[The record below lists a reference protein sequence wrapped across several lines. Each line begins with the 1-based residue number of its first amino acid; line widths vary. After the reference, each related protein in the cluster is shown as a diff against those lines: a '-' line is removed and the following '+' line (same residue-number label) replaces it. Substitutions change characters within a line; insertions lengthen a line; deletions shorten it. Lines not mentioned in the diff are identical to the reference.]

1 MLSAT
6 ALGQMCTAI
15 AMVILARSGT
25 VARFG
30 QAMSVIAVV
39 ALLCN
44 FLNFGSNSLSVRELS
59 SGREDQTE
67 FAQRLKART
76 GITFACAL
84 IATAILAIW
93 RPNVASIQ
101 FAPALLLLLA
111 TSQMCMVPLIAERRF
126 MKMGV
131 ATVADKATML
141 VATVIVVGIG
151 STGPE
156 ATAAVMAL
164 GALISTVAAVL
175 FWPPSF
181 RAALWAKQGHS
192 PRPRNP
198 WRGSRH
204 FGLSST
210 LVALTSADVA
220 ILSGLGGAYA
230 AGIYAAVSRWTQP
243 LNLVA
248 TSYSQTQYPLIAAAS
263 DTRSAWYKARAGRI
277 LLIPLGIGVILI
289 LAFANDLVVFL
300 LGERY
305 ASSSQ
310 ALRLLAVGTLGVAVN
325 QTLLAFLNA
334 RHFEARAAKVVSLA
348 VATQLIVLVLLARPL
363 GAEAAALAYCVS
375 QYVLLA
381 GLCWSA
387 RICLK
392 SPDSAGPSLPGN
404 LPS

>member
-6 ALGQMCTAI
+6 ALGQVLTAI

-25 VARFG
+25 VTRFG
-30 QAMSVIAVV
+30 QAMAVVAVV

-44 FLNFGSNSLSVRELS
+44 FINFGSNSLSVRELS
-59 SGREDQTE
+59 SGREGEAE
-67 FAQRLKART
+67 FAQRLRART

-84 IATAILAIW
+84 IATVVLFVW
-93 RPNVASIQ
+93 QPDVASIQ

-111 TSQMCMVPLIAERRF
+111 TSQMCMVPLITARWF

-141 VATVIVVGIG
+141 VAAVLAVGIG

-156 ATAAVMAL
+156 AAAAVMAL

-175 FWPPSF
+175 FWPRAF
-181 RAALWAKQGHS
+181 RAALWTRHGH
-192 PRPRNP
+192 PRRLSNP

-204 FGLSST
+204 FGLSSS
-210 LVALTSADVA
+210 LIALTSADVA
-220 ILSGLGGAYA
+220 ILGALGGAYA

-248 TSYSQTQYPLIAAAS
+248 TSYSQTQYPLIAAAPN
-263 DTRSAWYKARAGRI
+263 TRSAWATARAGKM

-289 LAFANDLVVFL
+289 LAFANDLVAFL

-305 ASSSQ
+305 SASSQ
-310 ALRLLAVGTLGVAVN
+310 ALRLLALGTLGVAVN

-334 RHFEARAAKVVSLA
+334 RHFEALGAKVVSVA

-375 QYVLLA
+375 QYVLLV
-381 GLCWSA
+381 GLSWSA
-387 RICLK
+387 RTCLRTHV
-392 SPDSAGPSLPGN
+392 STAPSLPEN
-404 LPS
+404 LAN